1 MKHLLAFEKRHQ
13 PVATRAKFRARLWYS
28 AFLAMTVI
36 VVALVAGI
44 AGYMYF
50 EPMSLID
57 AFANSAMILAGMGEL
72 NSLQTVGGKIFA
84 GLYAI
89 FCGLLIFG
97 VAGLMLAPI
106 FHRILHDF
114 HVDDNDKKN

>member
-1 MKHLLAFEKRHQ
+1 MRHLLKFEKRHQ
-13 PVATRAKFRARLWYS
+13 PIATRAKFRARLWYS
-28 AFLAMTVI
+28 AFLALIVI
-36 VVALVAGI
+36 VAALVAGI

-50 EPMSLID
+50 EPMTLID

-114 HVDDNDKKN
+114 HVDNDDKKN

>member
-1 MKHLLAFEKRHQ
+1 MKHLLKFEKRHQ
-13 PVATRAKFRARLWYS
+13 PIATRAKFRARLWYS
-28 AFLAMTVI
+28 AFLALIVI
-36 VVALVAGI
+36 VAALVAGI

-50 EPMSLID
+50 EPMTLID

-106 FHRILHDF
+106 FHRILHYF
-114 HVDDNDKKN
+114 HVDNDDKKN

>member
-1 MKHLLAFEKRHQ
+1 VKRLLKFEKRHQ

-28 AFLAMTVI
+28 ALLAGVVI
-36 VVALVAGI
+36 TVALVAGI
-44 AGYMYF
+44 AGYIYF
-50 EPMSLID
+50 EPMALID

-97 VAGLMLAPI
+97 VAGLMLAPV
-106 FHRILHDF
+106 FHRLLHNF
-114 HVDDNDKKN
+114 HVDDDDKKN

>member
-1 MKHLLAFEKRHQ
+1 MKHLLKFEKRHQ
-13 PVATRAKFRARLWYS
+13 PIATRAKFRARLGYS
-28 AFLAMTVI
+28 AFLALIVI
-36 VVALVAGI
+36 VAALVAGI

-50 EPMSLID
+50 EPMTLID

-114 HVDDNDKKN
+114 HVDNDDKKN

>member
-1 MKHLLAFEKRHQ
+1 MRHLLAFEKRHQ
-13 PVATRAKFRARLWYS
+13 PVASRARFRARLWYG
-28 AFLAMTVI
+28 AFLALIVI
-36 VVALVAGI
+36 ILALIAGV
-44 AGYMYF
+44 AGYMFF
-50 EPMSLID
+50 EPMTLID

-72 NSLQTVGGKIFA
+72 NSLQTTGGKIFA

-97 VAGLMLAPI
+97 IAGLMLAPI
-106 FHRILHDF
+106 FHRILHNF